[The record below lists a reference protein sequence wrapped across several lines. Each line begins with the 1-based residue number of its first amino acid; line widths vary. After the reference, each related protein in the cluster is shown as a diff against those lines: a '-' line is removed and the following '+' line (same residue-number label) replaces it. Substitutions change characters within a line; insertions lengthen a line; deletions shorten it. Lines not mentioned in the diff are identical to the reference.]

1 MTQLI
6 HTGNLS
12 YLNRVHRNYGVHRY
26 WMKLLK
32 HWSDGKTTVEFV
44 ERENEIRKTASD
56 GDC

>member
-1 MTQLI
+1 MAPLI

-32 HWSDGKTTVEFV
+32 RWPNGKTTVEFV
-44 ERENEIRKTASD
+44 ERENEIRKTASGSD
-56 GDC
+56 Y

>member
-32 HWSDGKTTVEFV
+32 HWSDGKTTVEFM
-44 ERENEIRKTASD
+44 ERKEDETKT
-56 GDC
+56 